1 GSDDGIGEDGTLPP
15 LPPPGK
21 EDGQFHAGLPTN
33 IDSSR
38 TDVWKVKNQWEDVTG
53 EAGVAWAANSGLNWD
68 QKYRAWINSFEWV
81 QGVDGWSTTF
91 KLTTPWGKTL
101 ASPQLECAETALF
114 LRVVFASWYGLP
126 IQFEAIGENGQRWYF
141 GHFGIRTQSGNAPA
155 MPEF

>member
-1 GSDDGIGEDGTLPP
+1 MRVTRLVLAAAVATSCVGSDDGIGEDGTLPP

-21 EDGQFHAGLPTN
+21 EDGQFHAGLPAN

-38 TDVWKVKNQWEDVTG
+38 TDVWKVTNQWEDVT
-53 EAGVAWAANSGLNWD
+53 WAANSGLNWD

-101 ASPQLECAETALF
+101 ASPQL
-114 LRVVFASWYGLP
+114 
-126 IQFEAIGENGQRWYF
+126 
-141 GHFGIRTQSGNAPA
+141 
-155 MPEF
+155 